1 MSIKP
6 KYADLIF
13 SGAKT
18 VELRRVCPKLKPGD
32 LVLVYASGP
41 RMALIGKFEVK
52 GILSGKKSAFYDEF
66 GASSGISRAEFNSY
80 FSGVATAH
88 GIQIGRTWKLK
99 PETSLNVLRRR
110 FEAFTPLNP
119 IAICSSLSTLVL
131 PHLKETSLLPPP
143 KADSM
148 RENTA

>member
-110 FEAFTPLNP
+110 FEGFHPPQSYRYLLEFEHASLTASQGNESTASTQGRLN
-119 IAICSSLSTLVL
+119 A
-131 PHLKETSLLPPP
+131 
-143 KADSM
+143 
-148 RENTA
+148 